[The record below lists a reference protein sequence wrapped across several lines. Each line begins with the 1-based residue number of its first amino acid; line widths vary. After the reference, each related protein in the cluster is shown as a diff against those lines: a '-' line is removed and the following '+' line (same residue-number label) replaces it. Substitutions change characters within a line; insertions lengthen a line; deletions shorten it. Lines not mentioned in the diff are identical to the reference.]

1 MRKRIATKLAL
12 LAMGLALVAATPQPM
27 TVLNT
32 LTELLEKPARYG
44 ETIIILGGSAPFDA
58 PIRLAKHFTNEAYP
72 INGTTTF
79 PATNGGIWYLTTLGG
94 SAQSG
99 PVNSLAIACS
109 DDGSVHDVS
118 VSLYLGY
125 YLLRVDQSASL
136 LYPTINYI
144 ESSDGTSHRMTIR
157 KDTASGVYSVAIGQ
171 GTATVAPQT
180 LTFIADDTSEHI
192 VTLTNYQGTHTF
204 QVTQ

>member
-1 MRKRIATKLAL
+1 MKKALTRILISAAL
-12 LAMGLALVAATPQPM
+12 GVSLIAATPQPL
-27 TVLNT
+27 TILNT

-44 ETIIILGGSAPFDA
+44 ETIIILGGLEPFDA

-94 SAQSG
+94 PSQSG
-99 PVNSLAIACS
+99 PVNSLAIACV
-109 DDGSVHDVS
+109 DDGTVHDVS
-118 VSLYLGY
+118 VGEYLGY
-125 YLLRVDQSASL
+125 YLLRVEQSASL
-136 LYPTINYI
+136 LYPTINYV

-157 KDTASGVYSVAIGQ
+157 KDTDSGLYLVAIAQ

-180 LTFIADDTSEHI
+180 LSFIADDTSEHI
-192 VTLTNYQGTHTF
+192 VTLTNNQGTHTF
-204 QVTQ
+204 LVSQ